1 MTARGDE
8 PLRAKVEEY
17 ELERVLWRARRLILF
32 CFGVLLAVE
41 LAALVIELAG

>member
-17 ELERVLWRARRLILF
+17 EIEGVLARSKRLLLF
-32 CFGVLLAVE
+32 CAAVLLAVE
-41 LAALVIELAG
+41 LAALVIEMAG